1 VFRCRYR
8 VGRSLAKSRSKI
20 SNVYALAVGTEHVLS
35 SPDQRTAERCPGT
48 SLTVET
54 VRGLPFALGRR
65 RRRLADGDS
74 DKQAQRPALERQ
86 LPPRTS
92 SARQAARSPRAIA
105 DSKYFGP
112 RLPSSYFISFHCR
125 VVPPRS
131 LTRFTT
137 PLSPGPEQISIILR
151 LGA

>member
-92 SARQAARSPRAIA
+92 SARQAARSPRAISLSRCSSSLP
-105 DSKYFGP
+105 DSIYYSPFSWAGTNLHNFKT
-112 RLPSSYFISFHCR
+112 
-125 VVPPRS
+125 RS
-131 LTRFTT
+131 L
-137 PLSPGPEQISIILR
+137 G
-151 LGA
+151 